1 MLTKTLY
8 IQFIDSNDVQGDELS
23 PQRTQVVVRDLTQ
36 EVERFIQGYQASLN
50 FRELKIR
57 FSDEIKMREFRIE
70 KGDRVLSYYRKLAGH
85 GEGRRLED
93 SLSPEILKEYS
104 PIVDDSW
111 FKDEDLCFTSPILGE
126 FDEKE
131 MAIVL
136 YRAAIS
142 MYAQAGKYDKMALIN
157 AVLAHE
163 FFHAYHYLD
172 CRRHR
177 QNWNY
182 RAKNASIVKESLA
195 AAFEYSILRANGEAK
210 ACRDFAAFWELVDVN
225 AYPYSGA
232 LGLLEEK
239 TMPINK
245 YHVIY
250 DIYVDSFFKWRLAA
264 EDVVGL
270 YRVEK
275 MG

>member
-1 MLTKTLY
+1 MSAKTLH
-8 IQFIDSNDVQGDELS
+8 IQFIDAFDIQNTEL
-23 PQRTQVVVRDLTQ
+23 PAQRTQEVIRDLTG
-36 EVERFIQGYQASLN
+36 EVEGFLQGYHTNLDFSRL
-50 FRELKIR
+50 RIR
-57 FSDEIKMREFRIE
+57 FSDEIKTRTFRIG
-70 KGDRVLSYYRKLAGH
+70 KGDRVTDYYRNLTENGNA
-85 GEGRRLED
+85 RRLED
-93 SLSPEILKEYS
+93 GLNPELLEEHL
-104 PIVDDSW
+104 PIVNDSW
-111 FKDEDLCFTSPILGE
+111 LEGNDLCFASTVLGE
-126 FDEKE
+126 FYEKE
-131 MAIVL
+131 MLIVL
-136 YRAAIS
+136 YRNAIDD
-142 MYAQAGKYDKMALIN
+142 YAREGGYNWLAILN

-172 CRRHR
+172 CRLHR

-232 LGLLEEK
+232 LGLLEEN

-245 YHVIY
+245 HHVIY

-264 EDVVGL
+264 EDVVGV
-270 YRVEK
+270 YRVAH